1 MGEEPYEI
9 IPHKEIV
16 DIRKQIQE
24 LKSKGS
30 DADSKPLLESVNKLT
45 QQMNSMMGL
54 FKTAAE
60 DMRME
65 EKDEHFVAKK
75 MEPLSEKLDEIMEQN
90 RTIAEGM
97 VAVADM
103 IRESLEKKES
113 IISPKPEP
121 EFRPPKPEPEFLPPQ
136 SKLPG
141 FRDLGPMGNV
151 PAPPPSEQMPRP
163 MPKYIPPR
171 PTPAMPSPGMPML
184 GPMPTSDFGPPV
196 VRKPKKK
203 KGLFGK
209 LKK

>member
-16 DIRKQIQE
+16 GLKKEIQE
-24 LKSKGS
+24 LKSKDS
-30 DADSKPLLESVNKLT
+30 DAGSKPLLESVHKLT
-45 QQMNSMMGL
+45 EEINSMLSL

-60 DMRME
+60 EMRME

-75 MEPLSEKLDEIMEQN
+75 MEPLIDKLDEIMEQN

-103 IRESLEKKES
+103 IKESLEKRES
-113 IISPKPEP
+113 IISTKPEP
-121 EFRPPKPEPEFLPPQ
+121 EFRPPQP
-136 SKLPG
+136 KLPE

-151 PAPPPSEQMPRP
+151 PAPPPSGQMPRP
-163 MPKYIPPR
+163 MPKYTPPR
-171 PTPAMPSPGMPML
+171 PMPNMPMP
-184 GPMPTSDFGPPV
+184 GPIPSSDFGPPV
-196 VRKPKKK
+196 VRKSKKK
-203 KGLFGK
+203 KGLFGR